1 MVTIS
6 QGSLNRQDRTAAI
19 GMSVA
24 LPLAA
29 ATLEAATGSR
39 AATVHAASAKCHVV
53 VTAAPWSIRS
63 RVGRLSGN
71 RYTLVA
77 DSPWCSAGRAWVV
90 KFTHQKSKRLGQA
103 LTGPRGL
110 KCHSLA
116 TRQAVTTSSIPASVG
131 TRQATSRPALDGRP
145 KSNTTLTDAG
155 RLRLAETRG
164 PGFLPLATDRLHMH
178 SRSRRRGCGGR
189 IGRPGEA

>member
-6 QGSLNRQDRTAAI
+6 QGSLNRLHRTAAV

-24 LPLAA
+24 LLLAG

-39 AATVHAASAKCHVV
+39 AATIHAASAKCHVV
-53 VTAAPWSIRS
+53 VTGARWSLRS
-63 RVGRLSGN
+63 GGGRLSGN

-77 DSPWCSAGRAWVV
+77 DSPWCSAGRSWVV

-110 KCHSLA
+110 KCHSLS
-116 TRQAVTTSSIPASVG
+116 TPASGDKLVYTG
-131 TRQATSRPALDGRP
+131 VCGHATGYKP
-145 KSNTTLTDAG
+145 
-155 RLRLAETRG
+155 
-164 PGFLPLATDRLHMH
+164 PGFGWAPQI
-178 SRSRRRGCGGR
+178 RR
-189 IGRPGEA
+189 

>member
-6 QGSLNRQDRTAAI
+6 QGSLNRLHRTAAI
-19 GMSVA
+19 GISVA
-24 LPLAA
+24 LLLAA

-39 AATVHAASAKCHVV
+39 AATVDSASAKCHVV

-63 RVGRLSGN
+63 RGGRLSGN

-90 KFTHQKSKRLGQA
+90 KFTHQKSKQLGQA
-103 LTGPRGL
+103 LTVPRGL

-116 TRQAVTTSSIPASVG
+116 TPASGDKLVYTG
-131 TRQATSRPALDGRP
+131 VCGHATGYKP
-145 KSNTTLTDAG
+145 
-155 RLRLAETRG
+155 
-164 PGFLPLATDRLHMH
+164 PGFGWAPQI
-178 SRSRRRGCGGR
+178 RR
-189 IGRPGEA
+189 